1 MNLEIRLKVLPL
13 LYGYSDRH
21 NQGERRA
28 GATQAGDGRA
38 WRGKEVRSRR
48 REEFRATFGKTVAFL
63 DMIGVREKLEEIL
76 GDIEVADSP
85 ATISK
90 LKGKLDVIMKYVNVF
105 KAASD
110 SINRTEKTII
120 KEQRVEET
128 ESGMSGDTGN
138 IEIIEKIDY
147 DTIAG
152 AVKR

>member
-1 MNLEIRLKVLPL
+1 MGTAIDIIK
-13 LYGYSDRH
+13 
-21 NQGERRA
+21 
-28 GATQAGDGRA
+28 
-38 WRGKEVRSRR
+38 GKEERALRR
-48 REEFRATFGKTVAFL
+48 QEMEERGEVKKYEVDEGVREEFRATFGKTVAFL

-90 LKGKLDVIMKYVNVF
+90 LKGKLDVIMKYVSVF

-120 KEQRVEET
+120 KEQRGEET
-128 ESGMSGDTGN
+128 ESVMSGDTGN

>member
-1 MNLEIRLKVLPL
+1 M
-13 LYGYSDRH
+13 
-21 NQGERRA
+21 
-28 GATQAGDGRA
+28 
-38 WRGKEVRSRR
+38 
-48 REEFRATFGKTVAFL
+48 
-63 DMIGVREKLEEIL
+63 EEIL

-120 KEQRVEET
+120 KEREVGEEG
-128 ESGMSGDTGN
+128 ENREGIGN
-138 IEIIEKIDY
+138 IEVIEKIDY

>member
-1 MNLEIRLKVLPL
+1 MGTAIDIIK
-13 LYGYSDRH
+13 
-21 NQGERRA
+21 
-28 GATQAGDGRA
+28 
-38 WRGKEVRSRR
+38 GKEERALRR
-48 REEFRATFGKTVAFL
+48 QEMEERGEVKKYEVDDKVREEFRATFGKTVAFL

-120 KEQRVEET
+120 KEQRGEET

>member
-1 MNLEIRLKVLPL
+1 MGTAIDIIK
-13 LYGYSDRH
+13 
-21 NQGERRA
+21 
-28 GATQAGDGRA
+28 
-38 WRGKEVRSRR
+38 GKEDRELRR
-48 REEFRATFGKTVAFL
+48 HGMEERGEIKKYEVDDKVREEFRATFGKTVAFL

-85 ATISK
+85 ARISK

-120 KEQRVEET
+120 KEQRGEET
-128 ESGMSGDTGN
+128 ESVMSGDAGN

>member
-1 MNLEIRLKVLPL
+1 MGTAIDIIKGREERELRRQGMEERGEVKKYEVDDKV
-13 LYGYSDRH
+13 
-21 NQGERRA
+21 
-28 GATQAGDGRA
+28 
-38 WRGKEVRSRR
+38 

-120 KEQRVEET
+120 KEQRGEEP
-128 ESGMSGDTGN
+128 ESVMSGDTGN

>member
-1 MNLEIRLKVLPL
+1 MGTAIDIIK
-13 LYGYSDRH
+13 
-21 NQGERRA
+21 
-28 GATQAGDGRA
+28 
-38 WRGKEVRSRR
+38 GKEERELRR
-48 REEFRATFGKTVAFL
+48 QGMEERGEIKKYEVDDKVREEFRATFGKTVAFL

-85 ATISK
+85 GTISK

-120 KEQRVEET
+120 KEQRGEEP
-128 ESGMSGDTGN
+128 ESVMSGDTGN

>member
-1 MNLEIRLKVLPL
+1 MGTAIDIIK
-13 LYGYSDRH
+13 
-21 NQGERRA
+21 
-28 GATQAGDGRA
+28 
-38 WRGKEVRSRR
+38 GKEERALRR
-48 REEFRATFGKTVAFL
+48 QGMKERGEIKKYEVDDKVREEFRATFGKTVAFL

-76 GDIEVADSP
+76 WDIEVADSP

-128 ESGMSGDTGN
+128 ESVMSGDTGN

>member
-1 MNLEIRLKVLPL
+1 MGTAIDIIK
-13 LYGYSDRH
+13 
-21 NQGERRA
+21 
-28 GATQAGDGRA
+28 
-38 WRGKEVRSRR
+38 GKEARELRR
-48 REEFRATFGKTVAFL
+48 QGMEERGEIKKYEVDDKVREEFRATFGKTVAFL

-120 KEQRVEET
+120 KEQRGEET
-128 ESGMSGDTGN
+128 ESVMSGDTGN

>member
-1 MNLEIRLKVLPL
+1 MGTAIDIIKSKEERALRRQEMEERGEIKKYEVDDKV
-13 LYGYSDRH
+13 
-21 NQGERRA
+21 
-28 GATQAGDGRA
+28 
-38 WRGKEVRSRR
+38 

-120 KEQRVEET
+120 KEQRGEET
-128 ESGMSGDTGN
+128 ESEMSGDTGN
-138 IEIIEKIDY
+138 IEIIDKIDY

>member
-1 MNLEIRLKVLPL
+1 MGTAIDIIKVKEERELRRQGMEERGEIKKYEVDDKV
-13 LYGYSDRH
+13 
-21 NQGERRA
+21 
-28 GATQAGDGRA
+28 
-38 WRGKEVRSRR
+38 

-120 KEQRVEET
+120 KEERGEET
-128 ESGMSGDTGN
+128 ESVMSGDTGN

>member
-1 MNLEIRLKVLPL
+1 MGTAIDIIKGKAERELRRQGMDERGEIKKYEVDDKV
-13 LYGYSDRH
+13 
-21 NQGERRA
+21 
-28 GATQAGDGRA
+28 
-38 WRGKEVRSRR
+38 

-128 ESGMSGDTGN
+128 ESEMSGDTGN
-138 IEIIEKIDY
+138 IEIIEKINY

>member
-1 MNLEIRLKVLPL
+1 MGTAIDIIK
-13 LYGYSDRH
+13 
-21 NQGERRA
+21 
-28 GATQAGDGRA
+28 
-38 WRGKEVRSRR
+38 GKEERALRR
-48 REEFRATFGKTVAFL
+48 QGMEERGETKKYEVDDKVHEEFRATFGKTVAFL

-120 KEQRVEET
+120 KEQRGEET
-128 ESGMSGDTGN
+128 ESVMRGDTGN

>member
-1 MNLEIRLKVLPL
+1 MGTAIDIIK
-13 LYGYSDRH
+13 
-21 NQGERRA
+21 
-28 GATQAGDGRA
+28 
-38 WRGKEVRSRR
+38 GKEKRALRR
-48 REEFRATFGKTVAFL
+48 QGMDERGEIKKYEVDDKVREEFRATFGKTVAFL

-120 KEQRVEET
+120 KEQRGEEP
-128 ESGMSGDTGN
+128 ESVMSGDTGN

>member
-1 MNLEIRLKVLPL
+1 MGTAIDIIK
-13 LYGYSDRH
+13 
-21 NQGERRA
+21 
-28 GATQAGDGRA
+28 
-38 WRGKEVRSRR
+38 GKEERELRR
-48 REEFRATFGKTVAFL
+48 QGMEERGEIKKYEVDDKVREEFRATFGKTVAFL

-105 KAASD
+105 KAARD

-120 KEQRVEET
+120 KEQRGEET
-128 ESGMSGDTGN
+128 ESEMSGDTGN
-138 IEIIEKIDY
+138 IEIIDKIDY

>member
-1 MNLEIRLKVLPL
+1 MGTAIDIIKGREERELRRQGMDERGEVKKYEVDDKV
-13 LYGYSDRH
+13 
-21 NQGERRA
+21 
-28 GATQAGDGRA
+28 
-38 WRGKEVRSRR
+38 

-120 KEQRVEET
+120 KEQRGEEP
-128 ESGMSGDTGN
+128 ESVMSGDTGN

>member
-1 MNLEIRLKVLPL
+1 MGTAIDIIK
-13 LYGYSDRH
+13 
-21 NQGERRA
+21 
-28 GATQAGDGRA
+28 
-38 WRGKEVRSRR
+38 GKEERELRR
-48 REEFRATFGKTVAFL
+48 QGMEERGEVKKYEVDDKVREEFSATFGKTVAFL

-120 KEQRVEET
+120 KEQRGEET
-128 ESGMSGDTGN
+128 ESVMSGDTGN

>member
-1 MNLEIRLKVLPL
+1 MGTAIDIIK
-13 LYGYSDRH
+13 
-21 NQGERRA
+21 
-28 GATQAGDGRA
+28 
-38 WRGKEVRSRR
+38 GKEERELRR
-48 REEFRATFGKTVAFL
+48 QGMEERGEVKKYEVDEGVREEFRATFGKTVAFL

-120 KEQRVEET
+120 KEQRGEEP
-128 ESGMSGDTGN
+128 ESVMSGDTGN

>member
-1 MNLEIRLKVLPL
+1 MGTAIDIIK
-13 LYGYSDRH
+13 
-21 NQGERRA
+21 
-28 GATQAGDGRA
+28 
-38 WRGKEVRSRR
+38 GKEERALRR
-48 REEFRATFGKTVAFL
+48 QEMDERGEVKKYEVDDKVREEFRATFGKTVAFL

-120 KEQRVEET
+120 KEQRGEEP

>member
-1 MNLEIRLKVLPL
+1 MGTAIDIIK
-13 LYGYSDRH
+13 
-21 NQGERRA
+21 
-28 GATQAGDGRA
+28 
-38 WRGKEVRSRR
+38 GKEERALRR
-48 REEFRATFGKTVAFL
+48 QEMDERGEVKKYEVDDKVREEFRATFGKTVAFL

-120 KEQRVEET
+120 KEQRGEEP
-128 ESGMSGDTGN
+128 ESVMSGDTGN

>member
-1 MNLEIRLKVLPL
+1 MGTAIDIIK
-13 LYGYSDRH
+13 
-21 NQGERRA
+21 
-28 GATQAGDGRA
+28 
-38 WRGKEVRSRR
+38 GKEERALRR
-48 REEFRATFGKTVAFL
+48 QEMEERGEIKKYEVDEKVREEFRATFGKTVAFL

-120 KEQRVEET
+120 KEQRGEET
-128 ESGMSGDTGN
+128 ESVMSGDTGN

>member
-1 MNLEIRLKVLPL
+1 MGTAIDIIK
-13 LYGYSDRH
+13 
-21 NQGERRA
+21 
-28 GATQAGDGRA
+28 
-38 WRGKEVRSRR
+38 GKEERALRR
-48 REEFRATFGKTVAFL
+48 QGMEERGELKKYEVDDKVREEFRATFGKTVAFL

-120 KEQRVEET
+120 KEQRGEEP
-128 ESGMSGDTGN
+128 ESEMSGETGN
-138 IEIIEKIDY
+138 IEVIEKIDY

>member
-1 MNLEIRLKVLPL
+1 MGTAIDIIK
-13 LYGYSDRH
+13 
-21 NQGERRA
+21 
-28 GATQAGDGRA
+28 
-38 WRGKEVRSRR
+38 GKEERALRR
-48 REEFRATFGKTVAFL
+48 QGMEDRGEVKKYEVDDKVREEFRATFGKTVAFL
-63 DMIGVREKLEEIL
+63 DMIGVREKMEEIL

-90 LKGKLDVIMKYVNVF
+90 LKGKLEVIMKYVNVF
-105 KAASD
+105 KAASE

-120 KEQRVEET
+120 KEQRGEET

>member
-1 MNLEIRLKVLPL
+1 MGTAIDIIK
-13 LYGYSDRH
+13 
-21 NQGERRA
+21 
-28 GATQAGDGRA
+28 
-38 WRGKEVRSRR
+38 GKEERALRR
-48 REEFRATFGKTVAFL
+48 QGMEERGEIKKYEVDDKVREEFRATFGKTVAFL

-76 GDIEVADSP
+76 GEIEVADSP

-120 KEQRVEET
+120 KEQRGEET
-128 ESGMSGDTGN
+128 ESVMSGDTGN
-138 IEIIEKIDY
+138 IEIIDKIDY

>member
-1 MNLEIRLKVLPL
+1 MGTAIDIIK
-13 LYGYSDRH
+13 
-21 NQGERRA
+21 
-28 GATQAGDGRA
+28 
-38 WRGKEVRSRR
+38 GKEERALRR
-48 REEFRATFGKTVAFL
+48 QGMEERGEVKKYEVDDKVREEFRATFGKTVAFL

-120 KEQRVEET
+120 KEQSGET
-128 ESGMSGDTGN
+128 ESVMSGETGN
-138 IEIIEKIDY
+138 IEIIDKIDY

>member
-1 MNLEIRLKVLPL
+1 MGTAIDIIK
-13 LYGYSDRH
+13 
-21 NQGERRA
+21 
-28 GATQAGDGRA
+28 
-38 WRGKEVRSRR
+38 GKEERELRR
-48 REEFRATFGKTVAFL
+48 QGMEERGELKKYEVDDKVREEFRATFGKTVAFL

-120 KEQRVEET
+120 KEQRGEET
-128 ESGMSGDTGN
+128 ESVMSGDTGN

>member
-1 MNLEIRLKVLPL
+1 MGTAIDIIK
-13 LYGYSDRH
+13 
-21 NQGERRA
+21 
-28 GATQAGDGRA
+28 
-38 WRGKEVRSRR
+38 GKEERALRR
-48 REEFRATFGKTVAFL
+48 QGMEERGELKKYEVDDKVREEFRATFGKTVAFL

-120 KEQRVEET
+120 KEQRGEET
-128 ESGMSGDTGN
+128 ESVMSGDTGN

-147 DTIAG
+147 DTISG

>member
-1 MNLEIRLKVLPL
+1 MGTAIDIIK
-13 LYGYSDRH
+13 
-21 NQGERRA
+21 
-28 GATQAGDGRA
+28 
-38 WRGKEVRSRR
+38 GKEERALRR
-48 REEFRATFGKTVAFL
+48 QEMEERGEVKKYEVDEGVREEFRATFGKTVAFL

-120 KEQRVEET
+120 KEQRGEET
-128 ESGMSGDTGN
+128 ESEMSGDTGN
-138 IEIIEKIDY
+138 IEIIEKIGY

>member
-1 MNLEIRLKVLPL
+1 MGTAIDIIK
-13 LYGYSDRH
+13 
-21 NQGERRA
+21 
-28 GATQAGDGRA
+28 
-38 WRGKEVRSRR
+38 GKEERELRR
-48 REEFRATFGKTVAFL
+48 QGMDERGEIKKYEVDAKVREEFRATFGKTVAFL

-120 KEQRVEET
+120 KEQRVLEP
-128 ESGMSGDTGN
+128 GDGQGIEMGN

>member
-1 MNLEIRLKVLPL
+1 MGTAIDIIK
-13 LYGYSDRH
+13 
-21 NQGERRA
+21 
-28 GATQAGDGRA
+28 
-38 WRGKEVRSRR
+38 GKEERELRR
-48 REEFRATFGKTVAFL
+48 QGMDERGEIKKYEVDDKVREEFRATFGKTVAFL

-120 KEQRVEET
+120 KEQRGEEP
-128 ESGMSGDTGN
+128 ESEMSGDTGN

>member
-1 MNLEIRLKVLPL
+1 MGTAIDIIK
-13 LYGYSDRH
+13 
-21 NQGERRA
+21 
-28 GATQAGDGRA
+28 
-38 WRGKEVRSRR
+38 GKEERALRR
-48 REEFRATFGKTVAFL
+48 QGMEERGEIKKYEVDEKVREEFRATFGKTVAFL

-120 KEQRVEET
+120 KEQRVLET
-128 ESGMSGDTGN
+128 EDGQGLEMGN

>member
-1 MNLEIRLKVLPL
+1 MGTAIDIIK
-13 LYGYSDRH
+13 GK
-21 NQGERRA
+21 GERSLRRQ
-28 GATQAGDGRA
+28 GMEE
-38 WRGKEVRSRR
+38 RGELKRYDVDDKV

-105 KAASD
+105 KSASD

-120 KEQRVEET
+120 KEERGEGT
-128 ESGMSGDTGN
+128 ELEMRGDTGN

>member
-1 MNLEIRLKVLPL
+1 MGTAIDIIK
-13 LYGYSDRH
+13 
-21 NQGERRA
+21 
-28 GATQAGDGRA
+28 
-38 WRGKEVRSRR
+38 GKEERELRR
-48 REEFRATFGKTVAFL
+48 QGMEERGEVKKYEVDDKVREEFRATFGKTVAFL

-120 KEQRVEET
+120 KEQRGEET
-128 ESGMSGDTGN
+128 ESVMSGDTGN

>member
-1 MNLEIRLKVLPL
+1 MGTAIDIIK
-13 LYGYSDRH
+13 
-21 NQGERRA
+21 
-28 GATQAGDGRA
+28 
-38 WRGKEVRSRR
+38 GKEERALRR
-48 REEFRATFGKTVAFL
+48 QGMEERGELKKYEVDDKVREEFRATFGKTVAFL

-128 ESGMSGDTGN
+128 ESVMSGDTGN

>member
-1 MNLEIRLKVLPL
+1 MGTAIDIIK
-13 LYGYSDRH
+13 
-21 NQGERRA
+21 
-28 GATQAGDGRA
+28 
-38 WRGKEVRSRR
+38 GKEERELRR
-48 REEFRATFGKTVAFL
+48 QVMDERGEIKKYEVDDKVREEFRATFGKTVAFL

-120 KEQRVEET
+120 KEQRGEET
-128 ESGMSGDTGN
+128 ESVMSGDTGN

>member
-1 MNLEIRLKVLPL
+1 MGTAIDIIK
-13 LYGYSDRH
+13 
-21 NQGERRA
+21 
-28 GATQAGDGRA
+28 
-38 WRGKEVRSRR
+38 GKEERALRR
-48 REEFRATFGKTVAFL
+48 QEMDERGEVKKYEVDDKVREEFRATFGKTVAFL

-120 KEQRVEET
+120 KEQRGEET
-128 ESGMSGDTGN
+128 ESVMSGETGN
-138 IEIIEKIDY
+138 IEIIDKIDY

>member
-1 MNLEIRLKVLPL
+1 MGTAIDIIK
-13 LYGYSDRH
+13 
-21 NQGERRA
+21 
-28 GATQAGDGRA
+28 
-38 WRGKEVRSRR
+38 GKEERELCRQGMEERGELKKYEVDEGV

-120 KEQRVEET
+120 KEQRGEET

-138 IEIIEKIDY
+138 IEIIDKIDY

>member
-1 MNLEIRLKVLPL
+1 MGTAIDIIK
-13 LYGYSDRH
+13 
-21 NQGERRA
+21 
-28 GATQAGDGRA
+28 
-38 WRGKEVRSRR
+38 GKEERELRR
-48 REEFRATFGKTVAFL
+48 QEMEERGELKKYEVDDKVREEFRATFGKTVAFL

-120 KEQRVEET
+120 KEQRGEEP
-128 ESGMSGDTGN
+128 ESVMSGDTGN

>member
-1 MNLEIRLKVLPL
+1 MGTAIDIIK
-13 LYGYSDRH
+13 
-21 NQGERRA
+21 
-28 GATQAGDGRA
+28 
-38 WRGKEVRSRR
+38 GKEERALRR
-48 REEFRATFGKTVAFL
+48 QEMEERGEVKKYEVDEGVREEFRATFGKTVAFL

-120 KEQRVEET
+120 KEQRGEET
-128 ESGMSGDTGN
+128 ESVMSGDTGN
-138 IEIIEKIDY
+138 IEIIDKIDY

>member
-1 MNLEIRLKVLPL
+1 MGTAIDIIK
-13 LYGYSDRH
+13 
-21 NQGERRA
+21 
-28 GATQAGDGRA
+28 
-38 WRGKEVRSRR
+38 GKEERELRRQEMEERGEVKKYEVDEGVR
-48 REEFRATFGKTVAFL
+48 EDFRAVFGKTVAFL

-120 KEQRVEET
+120 KEQRGEET